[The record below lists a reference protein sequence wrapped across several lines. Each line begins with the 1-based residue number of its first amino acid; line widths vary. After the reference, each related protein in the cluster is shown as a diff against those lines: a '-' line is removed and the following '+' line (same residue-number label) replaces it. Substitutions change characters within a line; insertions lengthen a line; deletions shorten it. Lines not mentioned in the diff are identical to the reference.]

1 MVSVAL
7 GTRWVM
13 WEFSTRTKHIV
24 LHRWIVNRF
33 IFSFPFLLKHALTTN
48 SWNKASSYWR
58 AKTNRRR
65 IFRVFFV
72 IYTLHLSQWPVVC
85 YQIGIK
91 SGFYNICVWWFVS
104 PPAVGGGGLSTSLEK
119 VLSQFSMKGK
129 SVEPSFQSQVWL
141 ITSSETRCPLP
152 WLRKTWD
159 KNITS

>member
-7 GTRWVM
+7 ETRWVIG
-13 WEFSTRTKHIV
+13 EFSTRTKHIV

-33 IFSFPFLLKHALTTN
+33 IFSFPFLLKHALTIN
-48 SWNKASSYWR
+48 SCNKASSYWR

-91 SGFYNICVWWFVS
+91 SGFYNICVWWFMS
-104 PPAVGGGGLSTSLEK
+104 PSAGGGGLSTSLEK